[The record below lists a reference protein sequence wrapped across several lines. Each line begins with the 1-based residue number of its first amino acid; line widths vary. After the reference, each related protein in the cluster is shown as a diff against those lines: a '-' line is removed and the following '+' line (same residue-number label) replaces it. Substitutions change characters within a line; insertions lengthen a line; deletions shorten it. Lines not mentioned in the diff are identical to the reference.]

1 MKLIQESYRKESIM
15 EHLQKASAKFQ
26 DITMSIHDDPR
37 LLSLVD
43 KRRGQ
48 KGFRELQGES
58 LRLACNSVFI
68 IMVSLT
74 IELI

>member
-1 MKLIQESYRKESIM
+1 MKPIQESHHKENIM
-15 EHLQKASAKFQ
+15 EDLQRASSKLQ
-26 DITMSIHDDPR
+26 EITMSIHDDPR

-58 LRLACNSVFI
+58 LRLACNSIFA
-68 IMVSLT
+68 IMVS
-74 IELI
+74 